1 MTTEKRA
8 LVLGG
13 ATGLLGQALVETLRA
28 ADWEVVATGRN
39 TLNTMGPHIA
49 EDLTALVEEAR
60 PSCIFNT
67 VAYTQVDAAEDNP
80 HEAALLNASF
90 PAVLGRIVKQH
101 PCHLVH
107 YSTDFVFNGKK
118 RTAYTVEDQP
128 DPLNVY
134 GSSKLSG
141 ENALLRLELP
151 RCSIIRTAWLFG
163 PGKGNFVRTILN
175 KCKEKPMLSVVDDQI
190 GSPTYTLDLAS
201 YSLRIVEVGATGLFH
216 GVNSGQASWCEFAD
230 EAVRLAQM
238 ECVINSVPSSAYP
251 QKAVRPGW
259 SVLDPESLTRATGIV
274 PRPWPQALRDYIFRD
289 FPPEG

>member
-13 ATGLLGQALVETLRA
+13 ATGLLGQALAEALRTA
-28 ADWEVVATGRN
+28 GWEVRATGRDSFD
-39 TLNTMGPHIA
+39 TTGPRLA
-49 EDLTALVEEAR
+49 GDLTALVEEER
-60 PSCIFNT
+60 PACIFNT

-80 HEAALLNASF
+80 YDAAQLNASF
-90 PAVLGRIVKQH
+90 PAVLGRIVKEH

-118 RTAYTVEDQP
+118 RTPYKVEDAT

-134 GSSKLSG
+134 GSSKLAG
-141 ENALLRLELP
+141 EKALMRLELP

-175 KCKEKPMLSVVDDQI
+175 KCKERSVLNVVDDQI
-190 GSPTYTLDLAS
+190 GSPTYTLDLAQ
-201 YSLRIVEVGATGLFH
+201 YSLRLVEVGATGLFH
-216 GVNSGQASWCEFAD
+216 GVNSGQASWCELAD

-251 QKAVRPGW
+251 QKALRPVW
-259 SVLDPESLTRATGIV
+259 SVLDTASLTRATGIV

-289 FPPEG
+289 FPPE